1 MPHCFVIELKEEL
14 AITKYCL
21 FTGHEWLPK
30 EPTIL
35 GGSVA
40 RALLDAVHFGGFF
53 GTNGGAEE
61 FLKREFNLT
70 PSLLL
75 AESKTTQRKLQTEV
89 ILVPPNIILYSV
101 CESSL

>member
-1 MPHCFVIELKEEL
+1 MPYCFKIELKEEI

-40 RALLDAVHFGGFF
+40 RALLNCVHSFWRFLWDARGGIGIF
-53 GTNGGAEE
+53 EE
-61 FLKREFNLT
+61 R
-70 PSLLL
+70 
-75 AESKTTQRKLQTEV
+75 
-89 ILVPPNIILYSV
+89 I
-101 CESSL
+101 

>member
-1 MPHCFVIELKEEL
+1 MPYCFKIELKEEI

-40 RALLDAVHFGGFF
+40 RALLNCVHFGGFF
-53 GTNGGAEE
+53 GMQGGASE
-61 FLKREFNLT
+61 FLKKEFNLT

-75 AESKTTQRKLQTEV
+75 AETSEQQKKLKSE
-89 ILVPPNIILYSV
+89 VPPLF
-101 CESSL
+101 SLLQPLINLLFF